1 MSGIFYLE
9 RAEVY
14 FFLLGLCNKWPIVKV
29 FTPPGNV

>member
-1 MSGIFYLE
+1 MSGIFYLK
-9 RAEVY
+9 RAEV